1 MIKEKVLVA
10 VSLAFVC
17 SPAFADADA
26 AAGKEKFEE
35 ACERCHFEDDYA
47 EDAESVIKAMILAI
61 INGETDHRASMADL
75 TEEDAAN
82 LAAFMADQ

>member
-1 MIKEKVLVA
+1 MIKEKLLVA

-17 SPAFADADA
+17 SPAFAEGDA

-47 EDAESVIKAMILAI
+47 EDAESVIEAMILAI
-61 INGETDHRASMADL
+61 INGETDHRASLDGFTA
-75 TEEDAAN
+75 EDAAN
-82 LAAFMADQ
+82 LAAFFAEQ